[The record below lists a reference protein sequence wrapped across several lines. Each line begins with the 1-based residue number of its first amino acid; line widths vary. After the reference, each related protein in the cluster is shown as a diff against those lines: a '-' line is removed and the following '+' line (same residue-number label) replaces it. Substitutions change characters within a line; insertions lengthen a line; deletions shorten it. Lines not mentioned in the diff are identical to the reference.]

1 MKFAVL
7 ALLGLIQ
14 ANNQDKLFDAIYDD
28 ELIQTEVP
36 GPAYEPWQSEEEAG
50 YNTGYFR
57 VIPANFAADSDDIF
71 MRSVISTYAQEGS
84 DCDEAADGSLS
95 NCKPTGKFTLNKSG
109 ARALATEVL
118 GTHAGLSGD
127 ALSTYLNTYFDKAWG
142 HFDVM
147 QTGSIAAAKAGALC
161 RFLMSDQRTQLGEA
175 AF

>member
-1 MKFAVL
+1 MKFAIL
-7 ALLGLIQ
+7 ALLGLIK
-14 ANNQDKLFDAIYDD
+14 ADNQEKLFAAVADD
-28 ELIQTEVP
+28 ELLMVP
-36 GPAYEPWQSEEEAG
+36 GPPYEPWQSEEEAG

-57 VIPANFAADSDDIF
+57 VIPANFAADNDDIF
-71 MRSVISTYAQEGS
+71 MRSVITTYAQEGS
-84 DCDEAADGSLS
+84 DCDEAEDGTLS

-118 GTHAGLSGD
+118 GTHAGLSGE